1 MQILSC
7 KTSIPS
13 SLGKLALFP
22 FFTSWYKL
30 LTLPVKITNT
40 IPCQHKLYTIKT
52 LLAFDFRARCLK
64 NTHWDRYVGASYKI
78 GFFTFGLHSG
88 MEYIHLIPFS
98 RVLKKMFQ
106 KLTLRNFSSWLNLVN
121 LL

>member
-1 MQILSC
+1 MGQNGEGGA
-7 KTSIPS
+7 KQ
-13 SLGKLALFP
+13 KVH
-22 FFTSWYKL
+22 
-30 LTLPVKITNT
+30 PVINWVNG
-40 IPCQHKLYTIKT
+40 YE
-52 LLAFDFRARCLK
+52 DD
-64 NTHWDRYVGASYKI
+64 THWDRYVGASYKI